1 MNQHF
6 KSEFPPSVKAA
17 IEAAS
22 ASAHEAIAKGETTAA
37 AAAERV
43 QVAFKAAQEN
53 METAQELGA
62 EFMDVVDTA
71 SRTALDG
78 VTTVNESLMSFG
90 KDAFHDA
97 VEVARKAMEA
107 KSIADVVALQTAFA
121 ERRINATF
129 QVVSVLNSIAQNNA
143 LAVWSP
149 LAALARHAGEKASQ
163 AAEAQ
168 QAAFRTAA

>member
-6 KSEFPPSVKAA
+6 KPELSSMKAA

-22 ASAHEAIAKGETTAA
+22 ASAREAISKGETTAA

-53 METAQELGA
+53 METAQALGV

-71 SRTALDG
+71 SRTAFTG
-78 VTTVNESLMSFG
+78 MTTVNESLVKFG
-90 KDAFHDA
+90 KDAVQDA
-97 VEVARKAMEA
+97 VDVARKAMEA
-107 KSIADVVALQTAFA
+107 KSFADVVALQTSFA

-129 QVVSVLNSIAQNNA
+129 QVVSVLNSIAQTNA

-149 LAALARHAGEKASQ
+149 LASLARHAGQKASD